1 MKKKIFI
8 FGHTGYIG
16 SHLINSLNSKNFQ
29 ICGYKIP
36 RPGQEN
42 LDEFYKLFIEKF
54 LKDNLDIYCIINC
67 AGSIECGQTQDY
79 FFNSMFDSI
88 FQNCLLEKKINI
100 KYLSFNSTKIF
111 TGGRDS
117 YALSKKELEKNF
129 KSVNNFYSLYIDL
142 VFEKNSPH
150 FKTIE
155 NALKKIKFLY
165 IPVFFPGKIFYPID
179 LNSLCKT
186 INEIIFGNYKLNKF
200 IIIGNKEITF
210 NKLIEQ
216 VNKDSNLNKK
226 IFYIKS
232 KLINVFP
239 FFIKNYLLKSKSL
252 QQYENFN
259 WLSKLD
265 KDKYLI
271 RKSNNKF

>member
-16 SHLINSLNSKNFQ
+16 SYLINSLNSKNFEV
-29 ICGYKIP
+29 CGYRIP
-36 RPGQEN
+36 RPNQEN
-42 LDEFYKLFIEKF
+42 LEKFYILFIEKF
-54 LKDNLDIYCIINC
+54 LKENQDIFCIINC
-67 AGSIECGQTQDY
+67 AGSINCNQTQDY
-79 FFNSMFDSI
+79 FFNSKFDSI

-100 KYLSFNSTKIF
+100 KYLSLNSTKIF
-111 TGGRDS
+111 TGGKDS
-117 YALSKKELEKNF
+117 YALSKKESEKNF
-129 KSVNNFYSLYIDL
+129 KSKDNFYSLYIDL

-155 NALKKIKFLY
+155 NAIKKIKFFY

-179 LNSLCKT
+179 LNSLSKT
-186 INEIIFGNYKLNKF
+186 INEIIFGDFKLNKF
-200 IIIGNKEITF
+200 IVIGNKEISF
-210 NKLIEQ
+210 NELIEQ

-226 IFYIKS
+226 VFYIKS
-232 KLINVFP
+232 KLINIFP
-239 FFIKNYLLKSKSL
+239 YFIKNYLLKSKSL
-252 QQYENFN
+252 QQYENLE